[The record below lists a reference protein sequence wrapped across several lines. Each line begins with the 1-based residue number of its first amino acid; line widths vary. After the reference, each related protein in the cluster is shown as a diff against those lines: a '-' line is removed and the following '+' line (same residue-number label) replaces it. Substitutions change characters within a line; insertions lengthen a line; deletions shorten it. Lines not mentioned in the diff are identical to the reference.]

1 MARLDLVATLELIEA
16 KIMKSSQKFRELV
29 SDRQVHVINIDKKDL
44 IFQVSG
50 EMKFRLGMKEL
61 PDSMNDTIERE
72 VTSMVRQFYV
82 TLHPKRFNSNRKA
95 YETSGLKGTKTS
107 FSVSYAVKQQT
118 ESTNVFKRFKSVKQT
133 IQKPLLK
140 ALNKEIAA
148 LNKGKRKD
156 KRFSKINPRGAG
168 FLDIGHADDSSV
180 TLQRQ
185 REVNKA
191 LFDFDTSQSALA
203 KSFVKD
209 LRDNVKLVGSKNSH
223 KYKDDINVSLESKNI
238 NRDSFSKGEVA
249 SLNKALKAEI
259 EKLKGQYW
267 AEEEGSDSRLT
278 LIEKE
283 IVENIIPKKATKV
296 TRKKKG
302 KPKRSKVKNA
312 KSTGTKVKAI
322 AGAQFKDTTT
332 ATTKK
337 MPKTKKGVG
346 SAPLQLLSIV
356 NNKLPETVRKN
367 MQEPALVNRTG
378 RFANSVKVTDIS
390 ATQKGFPSIGYTY
403 DRDNYGQYEASS
415 GSTSYSD
422 PDRDPRVL
430 IDKSI
435 REIAAGLAIGRFFTR
450 RI

>member
-1 MARLDLVATLELIEA
+1 MARQDLVATLELIEA
-16 KIMKSSQKFRELV
+16 KIMKSSQDFRKLV
-29 SDRQVHVINIDKKDL
+29 SDKQVHTVNIDKKDL
-44 IFQVSG
+44 IFQVSA

-107 FSVSYAVKQQT
+107 FSVSYAAKEIT
-118 ESTNVFKRFKSVKQT
+118 ETTDVFKRFKSVKQT

-223 KYKDDINVSLESKNI
+223 KYTDDINVSLESKNI

-249 SLNKALKAEI
+249 SLNKALRAEI
-259 EKLKGQYW
+259 EKLEGQYW
-267 AEEEGSDSRLT
+267 AQEEGSDSRLT

-283 IVENIIPKKATKV
+283 IVENIIPKRATKV
-296 TRKKKG
+296 TRNKKG
-302 KPKRSKVKNA
+302 KPKRSKVKNV
-312 KSTGTKVKAI
+312 KSKGTKVKAI
-322 AGAQFKDTTT
+322 AGARFKDTTV
-332 ATTKK
+332 APTKK
-337 MPKTKKGVG
+337 RPKTKKGVG
-346 SAPLQLLSIV
+346 SAPLQLLSII
-356 NNKLPETVRKN
+356 NNKLPEVVRKN
-367 MQEPALVNRTG
+367 MQEPALVNRSG
-378 RFANSVKVTDIS
+378 RLATSIKVTDIS

-403 DRDNYGQYEASS
+403 DRDNYGQYEAGS
-415 GSTSYSD
+415 GSTSYAD

-435 REIAAGLAIGRFFTR
+435 REIAANMAIGRFFTR
-450 RI
+450 RV

>member
-1 MARLDLVATLELIEA
+1 MARQDLVATLELIEA
-16 KIMKSSQKFRELV
+16 KIKKSSQEFRRLV
-29 SDRQVHVINIDKKDL
+29 SDREAHTVNIDKKDL
-44 IFQVSG
+44 IFQVSA

-61 PDSMNDTIERE
+61 PDSMNETIEKE
-72 VTSMVRQFYV
+72 VTKMVRQFFV
-82 TLHPKRFNSNRKA
+82 ALHPRKFNTARKA

-107 FSVSYAVKQQT
+107 FSVTYAAKEKT
-118 ESTNVFKRFKSVKQT
+118 DTTNVFKRFKSIKQK

-140 ALNKEIAA
+140 ALNKEITA

-156 KRFSKINPRGAG
+156 KRFSQINPRGAG

-180 TLQRQ
+180 SLQRQ

-191 LFDFDTSQSALA
+191 LFDFDTSQSTLA

-209 LRDNVKLVGSKNSH
+209 LRDNVKLVGSKTSY
-223 KYKDDINVSLESKNI
+223 KYKDNINVSLESKNI

-249 SLNKALKAEI
+249 NLNKELKAEI
-259 EKLKGQYW
+259 EKLKGQFW
-267 AEEEGSDSRLT
+267 TEQEGSDSRLT

-283 IVENIIPKKATKV
+283 IVENIIPKRATKV

-302 KPKRSKVKNA
+302 RPKRSKVKNV
-312 KSTGTKVKAI
+312 KSTGTKVKAV
-322 AGAQFKDTTT
+322 AGAQFKDSTP
-332 ATTKK
+332 APTKK
-337 MPKTKKGVG
+337 RPKTKKGVG

-415 GSTSYSD
+415 GSTSYAD